1 VRNVLFREGRSI
13 GVEDLPRRI
22 STQDA
27 EYLLNVTLAYL
38 GKDFVEWGDLTKLQ
52 LEHFFNLVYLIAEN
66 YYLNGEKD

>member
-1 VRNVLFREGRSI
+1 MFKEGKSI
-13 GVEDLPRRI
+13 KVEDLPRRI

-38 GKDFVEWGDLTKLQ
+38 HKDFVEWGDLGKLQ
-52 LEHFFNLVYLIAEN
+52 LQAFFNLIYLIAEN